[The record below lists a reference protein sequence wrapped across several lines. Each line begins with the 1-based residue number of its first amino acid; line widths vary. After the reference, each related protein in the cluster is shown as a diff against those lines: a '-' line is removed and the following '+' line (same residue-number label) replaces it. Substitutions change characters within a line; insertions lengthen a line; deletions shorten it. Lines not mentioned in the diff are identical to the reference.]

1 MIDSTHLSLHE
12 VAKKILK
19 DSARKPNNQAYTTDK
34 YGAGIV
40 DAPAAVLKARS
51 ATGGWQ
57 LGLGLVMAGAVAAS
71 ARKRGLAVK
80 LGGGYLA
87 GVIAGASGLF
97 FLPYIAPS
105 LSSAPVIETLTH
117 GLPSWDLSLLGP
129 LGHGNALFFSA
140 LLPLAA
146 LAVGYGFPKAR
157 APLAGLAV
165 GVAAHLA
172 FFAVVPM
179 MSLHYVPG
187 VFGLASMWLGLN
199 AIVCLLLARLAL
211 RR

>member
-1 MIDSTHLSLHE
+1 
-12 VAKKILK
+12 
-19 DSARKPNNQAYTTDK
+19 
-34 YGAGIV
+34 
-40 DAPAAVLKARS
+40 
-51 ATGGWQ
+51 
-57 LGLGLVMAGAVAAS
+57 MAGAVAAS
-71 ARKRGLAVK
+71 ARKRGLGVK

-87 GVIAGASGLF
+87 GVVLGASGLF
-97 FLPYIAPS
+97 FLPYLAPT
-105 LSSAPVIETLTH
+105 LSSVPVISALTH

-129 LGHGNALFFSA
+129 GGHGNVLFFSA

-146 LAVGYGFPKAR
+146 LAIGYGVPKAR
-157 APLAGLAV
+157 APLAGLAI

-179 MSLHYVPG
+179 MTLHYVPG

-199 AIVCLLLARLAL
+199 AVVCVLLARLAL